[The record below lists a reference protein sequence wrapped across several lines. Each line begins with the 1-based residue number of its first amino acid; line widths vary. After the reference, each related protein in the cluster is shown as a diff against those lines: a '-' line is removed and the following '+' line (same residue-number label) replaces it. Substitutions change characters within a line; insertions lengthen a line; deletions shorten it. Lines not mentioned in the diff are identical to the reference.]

1 MNCKE
6 KLLKAFSEDKDFQ
19 QELLKCEEKAQAIT
33 VAINKVPGITEEEVM
48 ECVKEMLQK
57 LSQAQTS
64 YLQEEELKTAS
75 DGNTTTTAITVTT
88 ITAAASSYAFM

>member
-33 VAINKVPGITEEEVM
+33 IAINKVPGITEEVM

-75 DGNTTTTAITVTT
+75 NGNTTTTAITVTT